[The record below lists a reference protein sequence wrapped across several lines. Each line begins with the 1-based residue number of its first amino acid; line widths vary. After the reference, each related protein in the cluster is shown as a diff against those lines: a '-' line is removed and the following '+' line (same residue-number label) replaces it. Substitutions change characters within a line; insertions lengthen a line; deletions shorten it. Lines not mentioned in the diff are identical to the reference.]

1 MRGGTSVLHTH
12 TDQCRMWLLQ
22 CVLEIVIWGT
32 IIIIIVICIF
42 IIILRVRPTCLAGVV
57 KMQEGEEERGAR
69 RITYFLV
76 Y

>member
-32 IIIIIVICIF
+32 IIIIIVVICIF
-42 IIILRVRPTCLAGVV
+42 IIILRARPTCLAGVI
-57 KMQEGEEERGAR
+57 KMQG
-69 RITYFLV
+69 ITYFLV